1 MTDATW
7 APAPRKFEAGV
18 PNMAQAVGLATALT
32 YLTKIGM
39 DRVAEHDALLT
50 AYALSKLIPLAG
62 VKVIGP
68 QNGVDRG
75 AVISFTIDGVHP
87 HDVGQALDGNGI
99 AVRTGH
105 HCAWPLMR
113 KLGLVGTTR
122 ASFYIYNDKSDI
134 DTLADSIVEAQRFFK
149 VI

>member
-1 MTDATW
+1 
-7 APAPRKFEAGV
+7 
-18 PNMAQAVGLATALT
+18 MAQAVGLAAALN
-32 YLTKIGM
+32 YLSKIGM

-50 AYALSKLIPLAG
+50 EYALSKLVALPG
-62 VKVIGP
+62 VSVIGP

-75 AVISFTIDGVHP
+75 AVVSFTIDGIHP

-113 KLGLVGTTR
+113 KLKLVGTTR
-122 ASFYIYNDKSDI
+122 ASFYIYNDLQDI
-134 DTLADSIVEAQRFFK
+134 DILVQSIGEAQKFFG
-149 VI
+149 VL